1 MIFGPEPV
9 RDRFPALRVV
19 GGGESRVGEI
29 PPRARARAGVF
40 FQGTRVPVSPSE
52 SQSDTPPTSKT
63 TAGRPCGIASILAMP
78 KGSGQIEGRAAT
90 RTRR

>member
-1 MIFGPEPV
+1 
-9 RDRFPALRVV
+9 
-19 GGGESRVGEI
+19 
-29 PPRARARAGVF
+29 
-40 FQGTRVPVSPSE
+40 VPVSPSE